1 MSKFKPTKS
10 QQLFLDSDN
19 KNTLVSASAGS
30 GKTSTMINKLVG
42 LIKNGVKVKNLL
54 VVTYTN
60 SAGNEMKQKLFNALV
75 EEMQNQS
82 VGNVD
87 FISQQLDD
95 MVNCDIGT
103 LHSICKKI
111 IINYFYVVGQ
121 DPSFSLLNE
130 QQSEYMYDN
139 AMTQVFNDYTVQNN
153 DEFYSLYTLFNKKRN
168 LSNLKNVVKV
178 LHNYLLSKVDALSWK
193 EYVLNECCD
202 KNSRAENY
210 IVKYFIEQ
218 LQGLKKELSIILDR
232 CKEYFEYYVDYVS
245 DRINFVN
252 LVEKSTNY
260 DEFIN
265 NASFYEFVKKPRV
278 YASKLSPDQLELSES
293 ADLVVS
299 EFNETVKNIKKICVK
314 MTADDYNNYKQI
326 VEKLFNLVDVVDNEY
341 KNAKKRSNVLDF
353 SDLEHITLEILK
365 NDKVV
370 KVLKEKYEYI
380 FVDEYQDINQVQEKI
395 ITTIARD
402 NNLYMIGDVKQS
414 IYAFRLS
421 SPEIFIEKFNRFQID
436 TDKNGLIN
444 LNENFRSE
452 ENILEFANL
461 VFDSLITT
469 DTIGIDYKGNSRLEV
484 GDKTRPFKKCVDMSI
499 LTNEEMTE
507 GQVIAEQVGKLV
519 SEGFDYK
526 DIAILLRSKGELVG
540 DIYGELKKYNIPCE
554 ATYKTN
560 LFKNSEVLVIYYLLK
575 LVNNSHNDIA
585 MATVLKSK
593 FVGLSDDELGEIRL
607 VDKELHFYEC
617 AYEYV
622 DNGTNEHI
630 VNGLKNLFGLLKE
643 IRFLMNSKSIME
655 VMDWL
660 FIKYDIFNYYLSFS
674 DGSEKISNINE
685 LLRIMSNEEFKY
697 DLSKCVDYL
706 DSIKNDGE
714 VTLTLSGAG
723 NCVRIMTIHSS
734 KGLEYPAVILGGMG
748 KKFVLNKNTDDIII
762 NDKLGVGVRIFDVKS
777 RTQKDSSVKLACKIN
792 NKKNEIDEEIRL
804 LYVALTRAK
813 NRLCIVGEY
822 DTKNLSRNVN
832 KNIYTSQNYFDLI
845 FKAIPKGYI
854 HFFENKVDNFVV
866 CDGEKCEF
874 SVQFICGVDSEK
886 VLESRPYIFDATD
899 NKLNLKLSKYFD
911 YYYPHRINNNIAL
924 KNSVSQVLREEQDY
938 EKQVDSIV
946 LNSDFNDYSLR
957 LGTAY
962 HSIMQNLNYSEN
974 KAEIHN
980 IIESVKTADLPYN
993 DVNENKVVKAVEN
1006 ISKLITPSS
1015 KILKETQFIMK
1026 VNYGE
1031 IAKGDNDEDVLIQG
1045 VIDLAI
1051 VDNDTAIIVDFKTN
1065 RTQNEK
1071 FLIDHY
1077 AMQLNMYARAFEK
1090 AYGLKVKKKL
1100 LYSFEM
1106 GKFIEV

>member
-82 VGNVD
+82 GENVD

-103 LHSICKKI
+103 LHGICKKI

-139 AMTQVFNDYTVQNN
+139 AMTQVFNDYTASNN
-153 DEFYSLYTLFNKKRN
+153 EEFYSLYTLFNKKRN
-168 LSNLKNVVKV
+168 LSNLKNVVKI
-178 LHNYLLSKVDALSWK
+178 LHNYLLSKVDALEWRQ
-193 EYVLNECCD
+193 YVLGECCE
-202 KNSRAENY
+202 KNSISEKY

-218 LQGLKKELSIILDR
+218 LQGLKRELLTVQDK
-232 CKEYFEYYVDYVS
+232 CKTDFDYYADYVS
-245 DRINFVN
+245 DKINFVN
-252 LVEKSTNY
+252 ALENVANY
-260 DEFIN
+260 DEFIRVSN
-265 NASFYEFVKKPRV
+265 CYEFAKKPRV
-278 YASKLSPDQLELSES
+278 YSSKLSPSQLELSES
-293 ADLVVS
+293 ADLIIS
-299 EFNETVKNIKKICVK
+299 EFNEVVKNIKKTCVE
-314 MTADDYNNYKQI
+314 MTANDYDNYKQI
-326 VEKLFNLVDVVDNEY
+326 VKKLFDLVDVVDNEY
-341 KNAKKRSNVLDF
+341 KSMKKHQNVLDF

-370 KVLKEKYEYI
+370 EVLREKYEYI

-421 SPEIFIEKFNRFQID
+421 SPEIFIEKFNRFQVD
-436 TDKNGLIN
+436 TEKNGLIN

-452 ENILEFANL
+452 ENILQFANL
-461 VFDSLITT
+461 IFDSLITT
-469 DTIGIDYKGNSRLEV
+469 NTIGIDYKGNSRLEV
-484 GDKTRPFKKCVDMSI
+484 GDKTRPFKQCVDMCI

-519 SEGFDYK
+519 SEGYEYK

-560 LFKNSEVLVIYYLLK
+560 LFKNSEVLVVYYLLK
-575 LVNNSHNDIA
+575 LANNSHNDVA

-593 FVGLSDDELGEIRL
+593 FVGLSDDELGEIR
-607 VDKELHFYEC
+607 VFNREAHFYEC

-622 DNGTNEHI
+622 NSGTNEHI
-630 VNGLKNLFGLLKE
+630 VNSLKNLFGLLKE
-643 IRFLMNSKSIME
+643 IRFLLNSKSIME

-660 FIKYDIFNYYLSFS
+660 FAKYDIFNYYLSFP

-685 LLRIMSNEEFKY
+685 LLRIISNDEFKY
-697 DLSKCVDYL
+697 DLNKCVDYL
-706 DSIKNDGE
+706 DSVKNDGE
-714 VTLTLSGAG
+714 VTLTLSGAS
-723 NCVRIMTIHSS
+723 NCVKILTIHSS

-762 NDKLGVGVRIFDVKS
+762 NDKLGVGVRLFDVKS
-777 RTQKDSSVKLACKIN
+777 RTQKDSSVKLACKIT

-813 NRLCIVGEY
+813 SRLCIVGEY

-832 KNIYTSQNYFDLI
+832 KNIYASQNYFDLI
-845 FKAIPKGYI
+845 FKALPKESI
-854 HFFENKVDNFVV
+854 HFFENKVNNFVV
-866 CDGEKCEF
+866 CKDEKCEF
-874 SVQFICGVDSEK
+874 SVEFVDEVDDK
-886 VLESRPYIFDATD
+886 KMTESRPYIFDPID
-899 NKLNLKLSKYFD
+899 KELNAKISKYFD
-911 YYYPHRINNNIAL
+911 YYYPYKINNNIAL
-924 KNSVSQVLREEQDY
+924 KNSVSQVLKEEQDY

-946 LNSDFNDYSLR
+946 IDSDFNDYSLR

-962 HSIMQNLNYSEN
+962 HSIMQNLNYSESE
-974 KAEIHN
+974 AEICD
-980 IIESVKTADLPYN
+980 IISRVKTVDLPYG
-993 DVNENKVVKAVEN
+993 DVDVKKVVKAVEN
-1006 ISKLITPSS
+1006 ISKLITSSS

-1031 IAKGDNDEDVLIQG
+1031 IVSGGNDEDVLIQG

-1051 VDNDTAIIVDFKTN
+1051 VDDDTAIIVDFKTN
-1065 RTQNEK
+1065 KTQNER

-1090 AYGLKVKKKL
+1090 AYGLKVTKKL

-1106 GKFIEV
+1106 GKFVEV